1 VLAFTAAALKLIP
14 LEAWFVVVAA
24 ASGGALVESVLGAT
38 LEARGVV
45 NNDVLNFINT
55 SAAAYI
61 AVELARLL

>member
-1 VLAFTAAALKLIP
+1 M
-14 LEAWFVVVAA
+14 VVVA

>member
-1 VLAFTAAALKLIP
+1 VFIIAAA
-14 LEAWFVVVAA
+14 ATA
-24 ASGGALVESVLGAT
+24 GALVESMLGAT

-55 SAAAYI
+55 AVAAFT